1 MSKVLMIA
9 FEVGRWGPARLIA
22 PMTEAGFQIAVLC
35 PTENLICKSS
45 HVKHFFEL
53 RELKSWRRFTKSLV
67 AALNEWQ
74 PELILPCDEQ
84 VIAAIHFIIRRKLA
98 GIEIITDHHLQVLL
112 DSIGKP
118 EKLDAMIFKSDT
130 HDLAKEFQVKVPQGG
145 RVNSIDSAIAL
156 AEEIGFPVFVK
167 KSFSW
172 AGRGTIKCQNA
183 SEVSQAYKNLNPRT
197 SQFKRIARHLL
208 CRDWYPTNSA
218 TEVQQALPGISA
230 MFNVVAWRGQY
241 LGGFFGSREQT
252 LGGNG
257 PSTIVMLGPN
267 AVCEDSARKLVA
279 AMGTSGFWAFD
290 FMWDQSTNSATL
302 LECNPR
308 PNQVS
313 HLGPNIGLDMC
324 LALKRACAGEDVQSA
339 PVTQSALVPLFP
351 QEWLRDENSALSQR
365 HNLDIPQ
372 YDPKLLEFMLKE
384 GQSKGLSIERLN
396 LNFA

>member
-9 FEVGRWGPARLIA
+9 FETGRWGPARLIA
-22 PMTEAGFQIAVLC
+22 PMTEAGFEIAVLC
-35 PTENLICKSS
+35 PAENIICKSS
-45 HVKHFFEL
+45 HVKRFFEL
-53 RELKSWRRFTKSLV
+53 RELKSWRRFAKKLI

-74 PELILPCDEQ
+74 PTFILPCDEQ

-98 GIEIITDHHLQVLL
+98 GIEIITDQHLQVLL

-130 HDLAKEFQVKVPQGG
+130 HDLAIELQVKVPQSG
-145 RVNSIDSAIAL
+145 RVNSAIKAVEI

-172 AGRGTIKCQNA
+172 ASRGTIKCQNA
-183 SEVSQAYKNLNPRT
+183 SEVSQAYKDLNPKT
-197 SQFKRIARHLL
+197 SPFKRIARHLL

-218 TEVQQALPGISA
+218 TEVQKAILGVSA
-230 MFNVVAWRGQY
+230 MFNVVAWRGQN

-252 LGGNG
+252 IGGNG
-257 PSTIVMLGPN
+257 PSTIVRLGPN
-267 AVCEDSARKLVA
+267 AICEDSARKLVA

-313 HLGPNIGLDMC
+313 HLGPNIGVDLC
-324 LALKRACAGEDVQSA
+324 VALKKACAGEDVQSV

-351 QEWLRDENSALSQR
+351 QEWLRDEHSALTQR
-365 HNLDIPQ
+365 HNLDIPK

-384 GQSKGLSIERLN
+384 GQNKGLSVERLN